1 MTIPLKYNTAS
12 QEVPLGP
19 FLDDADGKTAETGL
33 TIANTDI
40 KLWKSGATTLANKNS
55 GGATHIS
62 GGIYY
67 AVLDAT
73 DTGTKGAMV
82 IFVSVSGALPVRVE
96 CEVLDANYFDARYG
110 DDRLQVDVR
119 EKGDSTLALTTQE
132 KADVN
137 AEVDSALNTAIPG
150 SPTAD
155 SVNERLVTLDN
166 AYTAARAAY
175 LDNVNNANLATVPAI
190 TAARIGYLDNINNS
204 QLLNISS
211 TILGRID
218 AAISTRS
225 SHAAADVWSV
235 GTRALTDK
243 ANFTLAS
250 AEYANIRGSVCAT
263 GDPANSIGKILYD
276 LYNTRLTSTR
286 AGYLDNVNNANLAT
300 VPAIT
305 SARIAYLDNINNA
318 QLLNISSTILGRID
332 AAITTRSS
340 HTAADVWS
348 VGTRAL
354 TDKDGF
360 RLSATGVD
368 DILDEACEGSYTL
381 RQMLRIYLA
390 ALAGKSS
397 NYGSTF
403 RDAADSKNRIVATTD
418 ADGNRT
424 AITTL
429 DGT

>member
-12 QEVPLGP
+12 QEVPIGP
-19 FLDDADGKTAETGL
+19 FLDDTDGKTAETGL

-40 KLWKSGATTLANKNS
+40 KLWKNGATTLANKNS

-73 DTGTKGAMV
+73 DTNTKGPMV
-82 IFVSVSGALPVRVE
+82 MFVQVSGALPVRVE
-96 CEVLDANYFDARYG
+96 CEVLDANFFDARYG

-119 EKGDSTLALTTQE
+119 EKGDSSLALTTQE

-137 AEVDSALNTAIPG
+137 AEVDGALDTAVPA
-150 SPTAD
+150 SPTAN
-155 SVNERLVTLDN
+155 SINERIKTMDD
-166 AYTAARAAY
+166 AYTATRAGY
-175 LDNVNNANLATVPAI
+175 LDNINNANLATVPAI
-190 TAARIGYLDNINNS
+190 TSARIGYLDNINNP

-218 AAISTRS
+218 AAISSRS
-225 SHAAADVWSV
+225 SHSAADVWSV
-235 GTRALTDK
+235 ATRSLTDK
-243 ANFTLAS
+243 
-250 AEYANIRGSVCAT
+250 E
-263 GDPANSIGKILYD
+263 
-276 LYNTRLTSTR
+276 
-286 AGYLDNVNNANLAT
+286 
-300 VPAIT
+300 
-305 SARIAYLDNINNA
+305 
-318 QLLNISSTILGRID
+318 
-332 AAITTRSS
+332 
-340 HTAADVWS
+340 
-348 VGTRAL
+348 
-354 TDKDGF
+354 GF

-368 DILDEACEGSYTL
+368 DVLDEVCENGLTL

-403 RDAADSKNRIVATTD
+403 RDNADSKNRIVATTD
-418 ADGNRT
+418 TDGNRT
-424 AITTL
+424 AVTL